1 MARTKNMK
9 AIEPEAVMEAL
20 RARSPRALHVSELC
34 KHVGVA
40 KSRRDEMLDVLDELA
55 SLGLINEMPGNRYRA
70 KPLPKRRATA
80 PAGVTSGVLQMT
92 RRGFGFVTPDDGLGD
107 IFIPAP
113 AVGAALHGD
122 RVEVA
127 ARPSPKGREGEV
139 VGILQRRP
147 ARITG
152 TLRRAGKKLFLE
164 PHDERLRSPIHVVGD
179 LPDRRL
185 EGLAVIAELE
195 QFPQSSSD
203 LPSAAVIEL
212 LGVQGMTAVEVT
224 KIKIRENVIEEFD
237 DAVVAE
243 AKALPSRIDGDS
255 FLDSRDDLR
264 DVDLVTIDPA
274 DARDHDDA
282 IFCERDGD
290 GYHVIVAIADVSH
303 YVRPGTAMD
312 EAALARGCS
321 IYLPDRAIPMLP
333 PELSSNLA
341 SLVPDEDR
349 LCMGVE
355 LWLSSSGT
363 VRRHRLFE
371 GVMRSKAR
379 LTYEGVA
386 KALGLT
392 EEGPD
397 QPAAV
402 ARRENLQALL
412 ELSRKLRRR
421 RMRRGALDFDLP
433 EPRVQ
438 LDAVGVEP
446 IDVRRSKADPGVR
459 DAYRMV
465 EEMML
470 LTNETVAAD
479 LKKHDIPAIHRA
491 HGKPDEKKIAL
502 FAQLATALGFD
513 VDVESASNP
522 KELARFLR
530 RTENHEQ
537 APILRFL
544 LLRSM
549 QQAIYDT
556 NGDIGHFGLGT
567 KDYLHFTSPIRR
579 YPDLVVHRVVRKL
592 IRNEPIDRAVLLPQM
607 RRAAA
612 ESSRLERRAMTVERD
627 VVALYRAVLM
637 QDRVGEEFEGVV
649 TSIDPYGF
657 RVAFDE
663 PFVEALVPV
672 ERLRDHFEVDDL
684 GIRLIGERSGLR
696 YMLGDRVRVHLES
709 VDIGKREILALPVGV
724 ATREPR
730 TDDRRGRSGPR
741 RSESKRRE
749 GRTARS
755 KDAKGGKGGKRR
767 DEQRSGKDRSD
778 EGTSA
783 RKKRKQPRKRRR

>member
-1 MARTKNMK
+1 MARIKNMK

-20 RARSPRALHVSELC
+20 RARSPRALHATELC
-34 KHVGVA
+34 RHVGVA

-55 SLGLINEMPGNRYRA
+55 SLGLVSEMPGNRYRA
-70 KPLPKRRATA
+70 KPQPKRQPSA

-113 AVGAALHGD
+113 SVGAALHGD

-127 ARPSPKGREGEV
+127 ARPSPKGREGDV
-139 VGILQRRP
+139 VGVLQRRP
-147 ARITG
+147 TRITG
-152 TLRRAGKKLFLE
+152 TLLRAGKKLFLE
-164 PHDERLRSPIHVVGD
+164 PHDERLRSPIRVVGD

-195 QFPQSSSD
+195 QFPQTSSD

-224 KIKIRENVIEEFD
+224 KIKIRENVVEEFD
-237 DAVVAE
+237 EAVIAE
-243 AKALPSRIDGDS
+243 AKALPTHIDAKT
-255 FLDSRDDLR
+255 FLDSREDLR
-264 DVDLVTIDPA
+264 GLDLVTIDPA

-282 IFCERDGD
+282 IFCERDGS
-290 GYHVIVAIADVSH
+290 GYHVVVAIADVSH
-303 YVRPGTAMD
+303 YVQPGTAMD
-312 EAALARGCS
+312 GAALARGCS

-341 SLVPDEDR
+341 SLVPGEDR

-355 LWLSSSGT
+355 LWLNTNGT
-363 VRRHRLFE
+363 MQRHRLFE
-371 GVMRSKAR
+371 GLMRSKAR
-379 LTYEGVA
+379 LTYDGVA

-392 EEGPD
+392 TEGPH

-402 ARRENLQALL
+402 ARRKNLQALL
-412 ELSRKLRRR
+412 ELSQKLRRR

-491 HGKPDEKKIAL
+491 HGKPDAKKIAL

-530 RTENHEQ
+530 RTEDHEQ

-556 NGDIGHFGLGT
+556 NGNIGHFGLGT

-612 ESSRLERRAMTVERD
+612 ESTRLERRAMSVERD
-627 VVALYRAVLM
+627 VVALYRAILM
-637 QDRVGEEFEGVV
+637 QNRIGEEFEGIV

-672 ERLRDHFEVDDL
+672 ERLQDHFDVDDL
-684 GIRLIGERSGLR
+684 GIRLVGERSGIR

-709 VDIGKREILALPVGV
+709 VNIHRREVLALPVGV
-724 ATREPR
+724 ATRTSQEER
-730 TDDRRGRSGPR
+730 RRDRPR
-741 RSESKRRE
+741 RKPPESKNHGKRSN
-749 GRTARS
+749 RS
-755 KDAKGGKGGKRR
+755 KDRKSRGR
-767 DEQRSGKDRSD
+767 QRSHKKKPSD
-778 EGTSA
+778 GI
-783 RKKRKQPRKRRR
+783 RNKRKQPRKRRR

>member
-1 MARTKNMK
+1 MK
-9 AIEPEAVMEAL
+9 SIEPEAVLEAL

-34 KHVGVA
+34 KHLRVA
-40 KSRRDEMLDVLDELA
+40 KSRRDDVLDVLDELA

-70 KPLPKRRATA
+70 KPEPKRRPTA

-113 AVGAALHGD
+113 CVGAALHGD

-139 VGILQRRP
+139 VGVLQRRP
-147 ARITG
+147 PRITG
-152 TLRRAGKKLFLE
+152 TLTRSGKRVFIE
-164 PHDERLRSPIHVVGD
+164 PHDERLRSPIHVIGD
-179 LPDRRL
+179 LPDRHL
-185 EGLAVIAELE
+185 EGLAVVAELKR
-195 QFPQSSSD
+195 FPQSTSD
-203 LPSAAVIEL
+203 LPSASIVEL

-237 DAVVAE
+237 ADVLAE
-243 AKALPSRIDGDS
+243 AQALPDRIDATALPDT
-255 FLDSRDDLR
+255 RDDLR
-264 DVDLVTIDPA
+264 SLDLVTIDPA

-282 IFCERDGD
+282 IFCERDGE
-290 GYHVIVAIADVSH
+290 GYHVVVAIADVSH
-303 YVRPGTAMD
+303 YVQPGTAMD
-312 EAALARGCS
+312 RAALARGCS

-341 SLVPDEDR
+341 SLVPEEDR

-355 LWLSSSGT
+355 LWLSASGT

-379 LTYEGVA
+379 LTYDGVA
-386 KALGLT
+386 KALELT
-392 EEGPD
+392 TEGPH

-402 ARRENLQALL
+402 TRRESLEALL

-433 EPRVQ
+433 EPRVE
-438 LDAVGVEP
+438 LDAMGVEP
-446 IDVRRSKADPGVR
+446 VNVRRSKEDPGVR

-491 HGKPDEKKIAL
+491 HAKPDEKKIAL
-502 FAQLATALGFD
+502 FAQLATALGFE
-513 VDVESASNP
+513 VDVESASDP
-522 KELARFLR
+522 RQLAKFLR

-549 QQAIYDT
+549 QQAVYDT

-592 IRNEPIDRAVLLPQM
+592 IRDEPIDRAVLLPQM

-612 ESSRLERRAMTVERD
+612 ESTRLERRAMSVERD

-637 QDRVGEEFEGVV
+637 RDRVGEEFEGIV
-649 TSIDPYGF
+649 TSIDPHGF

-672 ERLRDHFEVDDL
+672 ERLKDHFEVDDL
-684 GIRLIGERSGLR
+684 GIRLIGERSGQHI
-696 YMLGDRVRVHLES
+696 MLGDRVRVRLES
-709 VDIGKREILALPVGV
+709 VNISRREIVALPVGV
-724 ATREPR
+724 ATREAR
-730 TDDRRGRSGPR
+730 EDERG
-741 RSESKRRE
+741 KRRK
-749 GRTARS
+749 RA
-755 KDAKGGKGGKRR
+755 DAKGRRARGSDPGRSRAGSHRGSGGRR
-767 DEQRSGKDRSD
+767 GEERKARTESG
-778 EGTSA
+778 T
-783 RKKRKQPRKRRR
+783 RKKRRQPRKRRR